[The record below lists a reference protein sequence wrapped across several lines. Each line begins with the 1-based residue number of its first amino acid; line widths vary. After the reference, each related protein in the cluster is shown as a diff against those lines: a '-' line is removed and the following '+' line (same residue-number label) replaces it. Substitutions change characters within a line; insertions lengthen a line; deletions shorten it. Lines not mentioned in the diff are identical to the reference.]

1 MNGVE
6 GPRKCFEESIG
17 VDTSSDILV
26 DAGTLF
32 EYVCA
37 RPHKLIDVNI
47 YLSTWTTKHGD
58 DNNNSA

>member
-1 MNGVE
+1 MLRRVNWC
-6 GPRKCFEESIG
+6 RHQF
-17 VDTSSDILV
+17 DILV